1 MDAESEAETEDD
13 KGLPSIAELEAE
25 AAFLEAQYLCDPASL
40 EVFTT
45 WYTLGGAQ
53 HGVSPMEAMQMPGFL
68 RHDFTAILTILG
80 KERSRRKR
88 AKRKAK
94 KK

>member
-1 MDAESEAETEDD
+1 M
-13 KGLPSIAELEAE
+13 PSIAELEAE
-25 AAFLEAQYLCDPASL
+25 AAFFEAQYLCDPASL
-40 EVFTT
+40 EIFTT

-53 HGVSPMEAMQMPGFL
+53 HGVSPMEAASMPGWL

-80 KERSRRKR
+80 KERSKRKR

>member
-1 MDAESEAETEDD
+1 M
-13 KGLPSIAELEAE
+13 E
-25 AAFLEAQYLCDPASL
+25 AAS
-40 EVFTT
+40 
-45 WYTLGGAQ
+45 
-53 HGVSPMEAMQMPGFL
+53 MPGWL

>member
-1 MDAESEAETEDD
+1 M
-13 KGLPSIAELEAE
+13 PSIAELEAE
-25 AAFLEAQYLCDPASL
+25 AAFFEAQYLCDPASL
-40 EVFTT
+40 EIFTT

-53 HGVSPMEAMQMPGFL
+53 HGVSPMEAASMPGWL

-80 KERSRRKR
+80 KERSKRNR
-88 AKRKAK
+88 AKRKASK